1 MRLQVKQSYVRD
13 VAQHP
18 HARSAAPCPGNLPGT
33 PDRLI
38 IRMGVLFGKKKNGG
52 GANLKNDNDAVMG
65 LRKAP
70 PLRVAVQ
77 LL

>member
-38 IRMGVLFGKKKNGG
+38 IRMGVLFGKKKM
-52 GANLKNDNDAVMG
+52 V
-65 LRKAP
+65 
-70 PLRVAVQ
+70 VART
-77 LL
+77 